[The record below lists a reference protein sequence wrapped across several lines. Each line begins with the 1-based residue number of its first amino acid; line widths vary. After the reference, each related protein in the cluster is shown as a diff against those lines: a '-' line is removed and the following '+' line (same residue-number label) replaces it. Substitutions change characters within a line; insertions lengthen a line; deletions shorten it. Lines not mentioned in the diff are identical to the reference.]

1 MCTSHCRCHCH
12 CLSVCLSVSRHHC
25 CPAVLPAA
33 VGSASTGS
41 ARLWLKT
48 YPGSE
53 RTSRRSPCRTWRT
66 SWRASENTR
75 TRSERRPWDR
85 CEEGRHFGKSLQ
97 DVRPAQSLFDFFFF
111 FFMCVSLGTAAQN
124 LQQCGGQ
131 ADQHGP
137 LHQACVLPERT
148 DTSPQ
153 QPDDRRRHRRWR
165 GRRWRGESSW
175 VCEWKPPRWRSIP
188 DSRVN
193 LFLSLLR
200 LMWKV

>member
-1 MCTSHCRCHCH
+1 MNLWRENSS
-12 CLSVCLSVSRHHC
+12 CLSPSVWNKTSLLSC
-25 CPAVLPAA
+25 CAA
-33 VGSASTGS
+33 AAGSASTGS

-85 CEEGRHFGKSLQ
+85 CEEGRHSGKSFQ
-97 DVRPAQSLFDFFFF
+97 DLRPLSHCLTFFFF
-111 FFMCVSLGTAAQN
+111 TCMSLGTAAQN

-131 ADQHGP
+131 TGQHGP
-137 LHQACVLPERT
+137 LHQARVLPERT

-153 QPDDRRRHRRWR
+153 QPDDRRRHRRRR
-165 GRRWRGESSW
+165 GRRWRGESS
-175 VCEWKPPRWRSIP
+175 
-188 DSRVN
+188 
-193 LFLSLLR
+193 
-200 LMWKV
+200 